1 MSNQLKNMEKKGFT
15 IAHYEQNLPSGA
27 VIDEVRYKANGGQ
40 RVNYVIG
47 TVKLRVQVAGGHV
60 DKVVMVTWDGEGLCR
75 LRSNNERLPE
85 FDIKMGAAAQ
95 VCAAP
100 DLFQAGKGRRGGE

>member
-1 MSNQLKNMEKKGFT
+1 MEKKGYR
-15 IAHYEQNLPSGA
+15 IAQFEQNLPDGA
-27 VIDEVRYKANGGQ
+27 VIDDVRYKANSGQ
-40 RVNYVIG
+40 HVNYIIG
-47 TVKLRVQVAGGHV
+47 TVKRQMPCPGGSV
-60 DKVVMVTWDGEGLCR
+60 SKAVMVTWDCDGLCR